1 MTSPRHISQTVVIMY
16 VVPIPIT
23 ITIKECPSSSNS
35 FGHTPVV
42 IRLIPITTTI
52 TIREHS
58 SSTTGVTHLAAPVCQ
73 VACRPYHKNVPN
85 RLLPPPK
92 FQSHIQCRLVIG
104 FIDLRGTVRGHC
116 SFCVG

>member
-52 TIREHS
+52 TI
-58 SSTTGVTHLAAPVCQ
+58 
-73 VACRPYHKNVPN
+73 
-85 RLLPPPK
+85 
-92 FQSHIQCRLVIG
+92 
-104 FIDLRGTVRGHC
+104 
-116 SFCVG
+116 